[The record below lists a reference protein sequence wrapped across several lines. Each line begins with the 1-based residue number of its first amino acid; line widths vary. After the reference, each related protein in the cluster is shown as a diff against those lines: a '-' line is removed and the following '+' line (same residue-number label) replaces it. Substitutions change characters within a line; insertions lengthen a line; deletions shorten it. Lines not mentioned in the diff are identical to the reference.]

1 MMRTPM
7 FASSPRE
14 TTTPIT
20 ANSTRTPTLSAK
32 ASIARALERRREEK
46 KGNAGKTATPLPD
59 AIRRILNPSA
69 NQYSSTPAHTISAE
83 FTAPRG
89 AEPDKTKYDSD
100 NLGELKPMVQNFSDQ
115 FTLEKQAYCATG
127 IQAPIVN
134 VLTGET
140 SSVSNGEAGRMT
152 DTASLLS
159 TMARDSCDNYQAL
172 VHGIVVINSAPF
184 GELSGAEDDTFGTG
198 GGASDTSGSR
208 TQTNLGTDFDE
219 DETAGDDANAQK
231 YFATATTESD
241 ARLQSA
247 KKAILSAAATGA
259 AADAIDANS
268 TTAGTKS
275 GAHNVVAGDLTSILS
290 RGDVKVIESLEVYPH
305 ITAEGIAGENL
316 RGHNAQE
323 FAYLM
328 AAHSIGTSGGFFNEE
343 FNMDTLGK
351 AVGSDPRLIYD
362 TMADIF
368 CDHMSRLNEE
378 NIRLVENCQKN
389 TGEWHALVEAYEAMR
404 KCDVW
409 VAAGC
414 GRQVQ
419 AIFSMAKR
427 IINYLYNK
435 NPTPQIKKYLR
446 EQDVKNIASGSAAG
460 IAFSVIEYM
469 GGFVG
474 SIDEA
479 FNGKLN
485 AVVLQSYIMEN
496 SVMDM
501 LPGESAT
508 AFCDRVKETLYDQ
521 PINMSKNSASLD
533 SVLDNLVASGTFDL
547 VKTIIASVRSTA
559 HMGHDAKSVCTS
571 FALHRNSAN
580 MPTDMRS
587 IETQLNDF
595 YELRQEFEKAET
607 RELLYNPPRSR
618 RNKASKGRV
627 ARGRS
632 LREFAAAAA
641 AVTAGDNDE
650 GDDVEEPTEEPAV
663 TEVEST
669 GALAKLEAKMTELT
683 SLVASLEKNRS
694 KGGSKLEST
703 KTPAEKKAARLEK
716 FKDVIENDFKQ
727 LFHDPA
733 VGSCEYCGRDG
744 HKQKK
749 CGRFAYDLM
758 HDQMNA
764 YASDERIKYLTSHGY
779 NNHKPAPGSF
789 KVYPHGNGNG
799 PAPKK
804 TDKDVIADLE
814 AQLKELSSKKGSKNT
829 DKYAA
834 LIEAITSELDS
845 DEE

>member
-1 MMRTPM
+1 M
-7 FASSPRE
+7 FASSTRE
-14 TTTPIT
+14 TTTPIA
-20 ANSTRTPTLSAK
+20 ANPTRTPTLSAK
-32 ASIARALERRREEK
+32 DSIARALERRREEK
-46 KGNAGKTATPLPD
+46 KGNVGKTAPPLPD

-89 AEPDKTKYDSD
+89 AEPDKTKYDSE
-100 NLGELKPMVQNFSDQ
+100 NLGDLKSQVQNFADQ
-115 FTLEKQAYCATG
+115 FTPEKQAYCAIG

-140 SSVSNGEAGRMT
+140 SSVGNGDAGRMT
-152 DTASLLS
+152 DTASILS
-159 TMARDSCDNYQAL
+159 TMARDSCDNYQSL
-172 VHGIVVINSAPF
+172 VTGIVVINSAPL
-184 GELSGAEDDTFGTG
+184 GELSGTEDDNPGTG
-198 GGASDTSGSR
+198 GGSSDVGGSR
-208 TQTNLGTDFDE
+208 KQTKTKLGFDFDE
-219 DETAGDDANAQK
+219 EGTP
-231 YFATATTESD
+231 ESY

-247 KKAILSAAATGA
+247 RKAILSAAATGA

-268 TTAGTKS
+268 TTTGTKS
-275 GAHNVVAGDLTSILS
+275 SVHNVVAGDLTSILP
-290 RGDVKVIESLEVYPH
+290 RGDIKVIESLEIYPH
-305 ITAEGIAGENL
+305 ITPEGIAGENL
-316 RGHNAQE
+316 SGHTAQE

-328 AAHSIGTSGGFFNEE
+328 TAHSIGVSGGFFNED
-343 FNMDTLGK
+343 FTMDTLAG
-351 AVGSDPRLIYD
+351 AVGNDPRSIYD
-362 TMADIF
+362 TMVDIF

-389 TGEWHALVEAYEAMR
+389 TSEWYALVEAYEAMR

-485 AVVLQSYIMEN
+485 AVVLQSYIIEN
-496 SVMDM
+496 SVIDM
-501 LPGESAT
+501 LPDESAT

-521 PINMSKNSASLD
+521 PITMSKNSANLD

-547 VKTIIASVRSTA
+547 VKTIIASVRSTS
-559 HMGHDAKSVCTS
+559 HMGHEARSVCAN
-571 FALHRNSAN
+571 FALHRNNAN
-580 MPTDMRS
+580 MPTDQRS

-595 YELRQEFEKAET
+595 YELRQEFQKVET

-627 ARGRS
+627 AKGRS
-632 LREFAAAAA
+632 LREFAAAVA
-641 AVTAGDNDE
+641 AGDNGEEHGVDE
-650 GDDVEEPTEEPAV
+650 PAEEPAA
-663 TEVEST
+663 TEVENT
-669 GALAKLEAKMTELT
+669 GPMAKLEAKMTELT

-694 KGGSKLEST
+694 KGGGKSEST
-703 KTPAEKKAARLEK
+703 KTPAEKKAARLEGY
-716 FKDVIENDFKQ
+716 KDIIENDFKQ
-727 LFHDPA
+727 LFHDIS
-733 VGSCEYCGRDG
+733 VGYCEYCGGSG

-749 CGRFAYDLM
+749 CARFAYDLM

-764 YASDERIKYLTSHGY
+764 HASDERIKYLTSHGY

-804 TDKDVIADLE
+804 TDKDIIADLE
-814 AQLKELSSKKGSKNT
+814 AQLKELSSKKGDKGTT
-829 DKYAA
+829 DKFAA